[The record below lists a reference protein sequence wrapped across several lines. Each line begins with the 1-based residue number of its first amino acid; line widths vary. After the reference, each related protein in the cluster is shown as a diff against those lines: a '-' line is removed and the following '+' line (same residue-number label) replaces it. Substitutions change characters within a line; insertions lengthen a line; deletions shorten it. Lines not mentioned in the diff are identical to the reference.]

1 MSKLT
6 FTESSILYQMRDENL
21 LFEPYGPDTIRVRAT
36 RNGTFSDE
44 KWTLLFPLPAACTVE
59 GDEHHASMTF
69 GSLKVEVWKGWQRVH
84 YRFLRDGKEILV
96 AREDGDPVTK
106 DAHQAGNM
114 YDVRMLFDAK
124 EGESFVPKYNQLL
137 RSCGS
142 GTIAE
147 VAASVGIDVRDPAFW
162 RASLEVVKN
171 DIDTFCK
178 LCEK

>member
-1 MSKLT
+1 MFAQYL
-6 FTESSILYQMRDENL
+6 
-21 LFEPYGPDTIRVRAT
+21 
-36 RNGTFSDE
+36 
-44 KWTLLFPLPAACTVE
+44 
-59 GDEHHASMTF
+59 
-69 GSLKVEVWKGWQRVH
+69 
-84 YRFLRDGKEILV
+84 
-96 AREDGDPVTK
+96 
-106 DAHQAGNM
+106 
-114 YDVRMLFDAK
+114 K

-162 RASLEVVKN
+162 RASLEVVKG